1 MEKMTMMDYI
11 KETPAQAMKNIE
23 DYATL
28 CAPLVNYAKEKKMRR
43 LWLVASGSKSLPLIH
58 SLGMNMRLR
67 MMMWLS

>member
-43 LWLVASGSKSLPLIH
+43 LWLGGSGSRYNACNWACKFLV
-58 SLGMNMRLR
+58 
-67 MMMWLS
+67 

>member
-28 CAPLVNYAKEKKMRR
+28 CAPLVNYAKEKRCVVYG
-43 LWLVASGSKSLPLIH
+43 W
-58 SLGMNMRLR
+58 
-67 MMMWLS
+67 